1 MNFSDRI
8 KNVNPSMTLA
18 IDAKAKEMKANG
30 EDVIGFGAGE
40 PDFNTPER
48 IKQAGIRAIENNET
62 RYTPVGGSDA
72 LKNAII
78 SKLQRYNGLT
88 YEKNQILASCGAK
101 HSFYNLAQVL
111 WQADDEVIIPA
122 PYWVSFPEI
131 VTLAGARP
139 VIIHAGAEQNF
150 KIIRNKLTMRSR
162 RTRKR

>member
-62 RYTPVGGSDA
+62 R
-72 LKNAII
+72 
-78 SKLQRYNGLT
+78 
-88 YEKNQILASCGAK
+88 
-101 HSFYNLAQVL
+101 
-111 WQADDEVIIPA
+111 
-122 PYWVSFPEI
+122 
-131 VTLAGARP
+131 
-139 VIIHAGAEQNF
+139 
-150 KIIRNKLTMRSR
+150 
-162 RTRKR
+162 